1 MHRLTLA
8 LFNLVH
14 SVPGDKSKDLHTEVI
29 LALEDCDLI
38 TTEGL
43 RHALD
48 EISIKDELGIRD
60 SIIAI
65 LGMTLYKHATLC
77 KMDKVD
83 AFLLK
88 NEPIQAIKE
97 YRNIYGTSLREA
109 KDKVDERKAYLN
121 RIKEESNAPKANKF

>member
-14 SVPGDKSKDLHTEVI
+14 SAPGDKSKDLHGEVI

-38 TTEGL
+38 TIEGL

-48 EISIKDELGIRD
+48 EITLKSELEIQD

-65 LGMTLYKHATLC
+65 LGMTLYTHASLY
-77 KMDKVD
+77 KMDKID
-83 AFLLK
+83 SFLLK
-88 NEPIQAIKE
+88 NQLIQAIKE
-97 YRNIYGTSLREA
+97 YRSIFGTSLIEA
-109 KDKVDERKAYLN
+109 RNRVNERKAYLD
-121 RIKEESNAPKANKF
+121 RIKEEGRTHKAY